1 MDEELQGQAPAD
13 EVINFGD
20 DGDLGD
26 QGAELALDLP
36 DDDAGPLDLDAEPA
50 KPQDDDPEEE
60 WEAGGQT
67 FKVKKSELRAGYMKD
82 ADYRQKTAKAAEQQR
97 AAEQV
102 IQHVQ
107 QEHAQRANRLDVF
120 MESLQR
126 ELVGSQPDPRLID
139 DNPQEFVR
147 QTAQYNQRAQLM
159 HQAMAERQGIA
170 QQQQAMQNQRHAQFL
185 ESEKERLSSAIPEWR
200 DSKAQQAEQKLI
212 ADTLRTTGYSPEEIG
227 SVADHRAVV
236 LARKAALYDQMMS
249 VRAKQSPPP
258 LPKPVRPGSSGSNK
272 TDSAATR
279 ARDRLSRNP
288 NDMDALSGL
297 LGSSGF

>member
-1 MDEELQGQAPAD
+1 MDQENQSTEPQDDIIDFG
-13 EVINFGD
+13 GD
-20 DGDLGD
+20 DGGD
-26 QGAELALDLP
+26 QVDDLRDESPDSEVAEYDQQ
-36 DDDAGPLDLDAEPA
+36 DDQPPE
-50 KPQDDDPEEE
+50 QDDDPEEE

-102 IQHVQ
+102 IQYVQ

-139 DNPQEFVR
+139 DNPQEFLR

-170 QQQQAMQNQRHAQFL
+170 QQQQAMQHQRHAQVL
-185 ESEKERLSSAIPEWR
+185 QAERERLGSAIPEWR
-200 DSKAQQAEQKLI
+200 DSKAKEAEQKLI
-212 ADTLRTTGYSPEEIG
+212 AETLRKTGYSPEEIG

-236 LARKAALYDQMMS
+236 LARKAALYDQMIA
-249 VRAKQSPPP
+249 VRAKQSPAP
-258 LPKPVRPGSSGSNK
+258 LPKPVRPGAAGSNK